1 MENVIEL
8 NKVNKKFKTFEIK
21 DFSLKVKKGSVTG
34 FIGANGAGK
43 STTLKMIMNILQPDS
58 GEIRIFG
65 DSYKK
70 AEKTIKDRIGIVY
83 DDNVFYEQLTLK
95 EMKDIIAPSY
105 SKWDEAQ
112 FMKYIEQFEIPL
124 KSKTK
129 TFSKGMKMK
138 ASLAFALS
146 HHAELIIMDE
156 PTAGLDPVFRRELL
170 NILNDLMQDGDKTI
184 FFSSHITTDLDRIAD
199 NISFIH
205 DGQHVFSKEFD
216 AIEEDYA
223 LVKGPLSS
231 LNQNIEQ
238 KFLSIRKTSSGF
250 EGLTNN
256 VNLLIAEFSND
267 EVSVEKASLEDIIYY
282 TKRGKKNA

>member
-8 NKVNKKFKTFEIK
+8 LQVNKKFKTFEIK

-105 SKWDEAQ
+105 SKWDEEQ

-170 NILNDLMQDGDKTI
+170 NILHDLMQEGDKTI
-184 FFSSHITTDLDRIAD
+184 FFLHTLQRI
-199 NISFIH
+199 
-205 DGQHVFSKEFD
+205 
-216 AIEEDYA
+216 
-223 LVKGPLSS
+223 
-231 LNQNIEQ
+231 
-238 KFLSIRKTSSGF
+238 
-250 EGLTNN
+250 
-256 VNLLIAEFSND
+256 
-267 EVSVEKASLEDIIYY
+267 
-282 TKRGKKNA
+282 